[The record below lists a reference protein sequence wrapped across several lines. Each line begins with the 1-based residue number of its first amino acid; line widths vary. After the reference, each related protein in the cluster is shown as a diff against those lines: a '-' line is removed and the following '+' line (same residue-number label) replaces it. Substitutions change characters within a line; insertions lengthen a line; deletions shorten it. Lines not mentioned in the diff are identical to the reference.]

1 MGLENLDTVM
11 SFAAVMLLLSL
22 QVTILVQAVIAVSGL
37 RGWNLE
43 KSLTELLKQINPE
56 LKLED
61 YATKLS
67 QAVLEHPALT
77 HIRGLWGKGRQRK
90 ATAIR
95 PEELL
100 RVLTDLATN
109 SSSKLDSATQK
120 VVADALQKT
129 VPGETP
135 ELAAKAGDLVS
146 ELTRLLPGY
155 PLAVEAAVDRA
166 FKKEQQ
172 IEVEIRTWFNTIMD
186 RSTERFII
194 YSRWITA
201 AIAFL
206 LVLLLHIDSIQV
218 FKQLSTKSDVR
229 TSIVQQV
236 DATLDRAGSM
246 LTAVKEPKPLAS
258 EAIRAMKEDLKDP
271 ADLQVLGMVP
281 DNLAT
286 RRAGEEWLTKQPQL
300 TGSKLTKALEAYDD
314 RFKKA
319 TDAHLK
325 QLGVSF
331 DEVRS
336 RLDQTG
342 LQIIPKPIPSWNTYC
357 QGLHLLGVIMT
368 GLFLSLG
375 APFWFNAL
383 SQLANLRPVL
393 AEKIQKQTA
402 REENSTAVP

>member
-43 KSLTELLKQINPE
+43 KSLAQLFKQLNPE

-67 QAVLEHPALT
+67 QAVLEHPALSHT
-77 HIRGLWGKGRQRK
+77 RALWGEGRQRK

-100 RVLTDLATN
+100 RVLTDLAAN
-109 SSSKLDSATQK
+109 SSSKLDDATKK

-135 ELAAKAGDLVS
+135 ELAAKAGDLIS
-146 ELTRLLPGY
+146 ELAKLLPGS
-155 PLAVEAAVDRA
+155 PHAVEVAVNRV
-166 FKKEQQ
+166 FQKEKQ
-172 IEVEIRTWFNTIMD
+172 IEVEIQTWFNTIMD
-186 RSTERFII
+186 RSTERFIL
-194 YSRWITA
+194 YSRWITV
-201 AIAFL
+201 AIAFIM
-206 LVLLLHIDSIQV
+206 VLFLHIDSIQI

-236 DATLDRAGSM
+236 DAIRERAGSM

-258 EAIRAMKEDLKDP
+258 EAIQAMKEDLKDP
-271 ADLQVLGMVP
+271 ADQQLAGTVP
-281 DNLAT
+281 DNLTT

-300 TGSKLTKALEAYDD
+300 TGARLAEALQVYDD
-314 RFKKA
+314 HFSKA
-319 TDAHLK
+319 TVAHLK
-325 QLGVSF
+325 ELGSSF
-331 DEVRS
+331 EEVKS
-336 RLDQTG
+336 RLDQAG
-342 LQIIPKPIPSWNTYC
+342 LQIIPKPIPGLETYC

-368 GLFLSLG
+368 WLFLSLG

-383 SQLANLRPVL
+383 SQLANLRPLL
-393 AEKIQKQTA
+393 AGKIQKQTS
-402 REENSTAVP
+402 REQNNTAAS